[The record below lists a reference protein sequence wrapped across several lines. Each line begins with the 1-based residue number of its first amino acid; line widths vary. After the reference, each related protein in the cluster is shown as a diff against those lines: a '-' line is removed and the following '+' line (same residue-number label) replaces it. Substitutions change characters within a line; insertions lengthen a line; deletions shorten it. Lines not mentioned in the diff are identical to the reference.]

1 MSPSARLQLQTQQNS
16 ADPTSLL
23 LDILPGEIPTRARIT
38 PFTPSGVATETHF
51 HASPTSNTLPQLFA
65 SLGVRGVIDENLC
78 QIGIGILYL
87 G

>member
-1 MSPSARLQLQTQQNS
+1 MSPSAQLQLLTQQ
-16 ADPTSLL
+16 TRLL
-23 LDILPGEIPTRARIT
+23 FCSIFYRAKSRRGLELLRSR
-38 PFTPSGVATETHF
+38 PSGLAMETHF
-51 HASPTSNTLPQLFA
+51 HASLTSNTLPQLFA